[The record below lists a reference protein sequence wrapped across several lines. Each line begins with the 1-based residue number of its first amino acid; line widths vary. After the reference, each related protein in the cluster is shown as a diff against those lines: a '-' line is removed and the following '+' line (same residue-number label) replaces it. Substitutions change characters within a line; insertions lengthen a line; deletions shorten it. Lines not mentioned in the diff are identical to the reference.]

1 MTLISGDRQRF
12 TRDDSVSSLGT
23 MTNSQSNEPLVVG
36 KAPVVPD
43 ALGVPDADVVH
54 PRSNV
59 ADVSGGV
66 GDDAGGTCGWGCLR
80 PRWLQRFRTP
90 PWVLFFLCWAGFLQG
105 LIVNGFVNVV
115 ITTIE
120 RRFQLRSSE
129 SGLVASGYDIA
140 SFLLLAPISYFGGTR
155 SKPLF
160 VGVGCLVLGLGA
172 LVFSMPHF
180 LAGTYAFSTEDD
192 SESLCLAAATAS
204 QGFCALREASGGGGG
219 GSLNQYKYM
228 FLAGQMLHGAGATPF
243 FTLGCTYLDEIVSTK
258 MSSVYIGI
266 FYTMAIIGPAL
277 GYILGGQFLKI
288 YTDLSVD
295 ASALGL
301 TPSSGVW
308 VGAWWIGF
316 VVSSVTAILAAI
328 PISAFPKVLPG
339 SLKLQAQ
346 KKSEMHQKLQKS
358 EAVQS
363 GFGAR
368 AKDLPASFKILITNP
383 TFVFLSLAGATE
395 GMLVSGLA
403 TFLPKVIEFQFSI
416 AASLAAL
423 IMGAVTVP
431 GAGGGTFLGGYFVK
445 RFNLRCSGIIKMC
458 ILCSLVPL
466 VTIFAFFFSC
476 PNVRFAGVNY
486 KTNNLTVGID
496 RFLNECNN
504 QCHCQIEDF
513 DPICGTDHV
522 MYYSACFAGCQKV
535 HHYGSTKVYEDCHC
549 IDHPGRNVTLE
560 GRQVTIQ
567 AERDKCPSEC
577 NFLVF
582 FLIAMFI
589 CMVFTFL
596 VSMPSLAATLRC
608 VAASQKSFGLG
619 IQWITVRLLGTIPA
633 PILFGFLID
642 QSCVLWPGSCDDA
655 GACAVYENG
664 QMARNLLA
672 LLATVKFLSCLFFFL
687 SWLLYKAPEGGD
699 DDGDV
704 MADEKEKCG
713 VSTIKQEKV
722 VTAPYKSATNG
733 SVATEQQQQNHHN
746 SDSSTWF

>member
-12 TRDDSVSSLGT
+12 PRDDSVSSLGT

-36 KAPVVPD
+36 KPPVIPD
-43 ALGVPDADVVH
+43 TVGLPDTAVH
-54 PRSNV
+54 T
-59 ADVSGGV
+59 GGMV
-66 GDDAGGTCGWGCLR
+66 RGYDEDAGGTCGWGCLR
-80 PRWLQRFRTP
+80 PSWLQRFRTP

-140 SFLLLAPISYFGGTR
+140 SFLLLAPISYFGGSR

-172 LVFSMPHF
+172 FVFSLPHF
-180 LAGTYAFSTEDD
+180 LAGSYAFSTEDD
-192 SESLCLAAATAS
+192 RESLCRLATNAT
-204 QGFCALREASGGGGG
+204 QGFCGRREV

-228 FLAGQMLHGAGATPF
+228 FLAGQMLHGAGSTPF

-316 VVSSVTAILAAI
+316 VVSSVTAIVAAI

-445 RFNLRCSGIIKMC
+445 KFNLRCAGIIKMC
-458 ILCSLVPL
+458 VLCSLVPL

-486 KTNNLTVGID
+486 KTNNVTVGID
-496 RFLNECNN
+496 RFLSDCNN
-504 QCHCQIEDF
+504 QCHCQMEDF

-522 MYYSACFAGCQKV
+522 MYYSACFAGCQEM
-535 HHYGSTKVYEDCHC
+535 HLYGSTKVYEDCRC
-549 IDHPGRNVTLE
+549 IDHPGKNITVN
-560 GRQVTIQ
+560 GKQVNIQ

-582 FLIAMFI
+582 FLIAMFV

-619 IQWITVRLLGTIPA
+619 IQWIAVRLLGTIPA
-633 PILFGFLID
+633 PIMFGYLID
-642 QSCVLWPGSCDDA
+642 QSCVLWPGSCDDS

-699 DDGDV
+699 EEEDGNGTPT
-704 MADEKEKCG
+704 AAPEKEKSG
-713 VSTIKQEKV
+713 VATIKQETV
-722 VTAPYKSATNG
+722 VTGAPFKTATNG
-733 SVATEQQQQNHHN
+733 AASGQQQNHS
-746 SDSSTWF
+746 SDNNSTWF

>member
-12 TRDDSVSSLGT
+12 PRDDSVSSLGT
-23 MTNSQSNEPLVVG
+23 MTNSQSNEPLVFC

-43 ALGVPDADVVH
+43 GAIPET
-54 PRSNV
+54 PE
-59 ADVSGGV
+59 GGANDSV
-66 GDDAGGTCGWGCLR
+66 DAGGSCGWGCLR
-80 PRWLQRFRTP
+80 PSCLQRFRTP

-172 LVFSMPHF
+172 FVFSLPHF
-180 LAGTYAFSTEDD
+180 LAGSYAFSTEDER
-192 SESLCLAAATAS
+192 ESLCAAANATE
-204 QGFCALREASGGGGG
+204 GFCVHRDG
-219 GSLNQYKYM
+219 GSVNQYKYM
-228 FLAGQMLHGAGATPF
+228 FLVGQMLHGAGATPF

-316 VVSSVTAILAAI
+316 VVSSVTAVLAAI
-328 PISAFPKVLPG
+328 PISAFPKTLPG
-339 SLKLQAQ
+339 SLRLQMQ

-431 GAGGGTFLGGYFVK
+431 GAGGGTFLGGYLVK
-445 RFNLRCSGIIKMC
+445 KFNLRCAGIIKMC

-486 KTNNLTVGID
+486 KTNNVTVGME
-496 RFLNECNN
+496 RFVADCNN

-535 HHYGSTKVYEDCHC
+535 HHYGSTKVYEDCRC
-549 IDHPGRNVTLE
+549 IDHPGRNITLAD
-560 GRQVTIQ
+560 RQVTIQ

-582 FLIAMFI
+582 FLIAMFV
-589 CMVFTFL
+589 CMLFTFL

-619 IQWITVRLLGTIPA
+619 IQWIAVRLIGTIPA
-633 PILFGFLID
+633 PILFGYLID
-642 QSCVLWPGSCDDA
+642 QSCVLWPGSCDES

-687 SWLLYKAPEGGD
+687 SWVLYKAPEGGD
-699 DDGDV
+699 DD
-704 MADEKEKCG
+704 ADDAAADAQREKEQQSPS
-713 VSTIKQEKV
+713 VATIIKPETIVNNPPCK
-722 VTAPYKSATNG
+722 TAATNG
-733 SVATEQQQQNHHN
+733 SAAQQRHN
-746 SDSSTWF
+746 TNNSTWF

>member
-1 MTLISGDRQRF
+1 MTLISSDRQRF
-12 TRDDSVSSLGT
+12 ARDDSVSSIGT

-43 ALGVPDADVVH
+43 ALGVRDTAVRPHSTD
-54 PRSNV
+54 
-59 ADVSGGV
+59 ADVSG
-66 GDDAGGTCGWGCLR
+66 DAGGTCGWGCLR

-140 SFLLLAPISYFGGTR
+140 SFVLLAPISYFGGTR

-192 SESLCLAAATAS
+192 SESLCVAVANATR
-204 QGFCALREASGGGGG
+204 GFCAHREALGGSGG

-295 ASALGL
+295 ASVLGL

-316 VVSSVTAILAAI
+316 VVSSVTAFLAAI

-423 IMGAVTVP
+423 IMGD
-431 GAGGGTFLGGYFVK
+431 
-445 RFNLRCSGIIKMC
+445 
-458 ILCSLVPL
+458 
-466 VTIFAFFFSC
+466 
-476 PNVRFAGVNY
+476 
-486 KTNNLTVGID
+486 LTVGVD
-496 RFLNECNN
+496 RFLSECNN

-535 HHYGSTKVYEDCHC
+535 HHYGSTKVYEDCRC
-549 IDHPGRNVTLE
+549 VDHPGRNITLE
-560 GRQVTIQ
+560 GKQVTIQ

-582 FLIAMFI
+582 FLIAMFV

-619 IQWITVRLLGTIPA
+619 IQWIAVRLLGTIPA

-642 QSCVLWPGSCDDA
+642 QSCVLWPGSCDES

-699 DDGDV
+699 EEDGDID
-704 MADEKEKCG
+704 ATDKEESG
-713 VSTIKQEKV
+713 IATIKQKRV

-733 SVATEQQQQNHHN
+733 SVATEQQQHQKQNHHN

>member
-1 MTLISGDRQRF
+1 MTLISSDRQRF
-12 TRDDSVSSLGT
+12 ARDDSVSSIGT

-43 ALGVPDADVVH
+43 ALGVRDTAVRPHSTD
-54 PRSNV
+54 
-59 ADVSGGV
+59 ADVSG
-66 GDDAGGTCGWGCLR
+66 DAGGTCGWGCLR

-140 SFLLLAPISYFGGTR
+140 SFVLLAPISYFGGTR

-192 SESLCLAAATAS
+192 SESLCVAVANATR
-204 QGFCALREASGGGGG
+204 GFCAHREALGGSGG

-295 ASALGL
+295 ASVLGL

-316 VVSSVTAILAAI
+316 VVSSVTAFLAAI

-423 IMGAVTVP
+423 IMGAPLSKLSSHRHGVSMYTVALVTGKVRTRLLHNSLRHYHGVTVDT
-431 GAGGGTFLGGYFVK
+431 A
-445 RFNLRCSGIIKMC
+445 
-458 ILCSLVPL
+458 
-466 VTIFAFFFSC
+466 A
-476 PNVRFAGVNY
+476 
-486 KTNNLTVGID
+486 LTVGVD
-496 RFLNECNN
+496 RFLSECNN

-535 HHYGSTKVYEDCHC
+535 HHYGSTKVYEDCRC
-549 IDHPGRNVTLE
+549 VDHPGRNITLE
-560 GRQVTIQ
+560 GKQVTIQ

-582 FLIAMFI
+582 FLIAMFV

-596 VSMPSLAATLRC
+596 VSMPSLAATLRQVLC

-619 IQWITVRLLGTIPA
+619 IQWIAVRLLGTIPA

-642 QSCVLWPGSCDDA
+642 QSCVLWPGSCDES

-699 DDGDV
+699 EEDGDID
-704 MADEKEKCG
+704 ATDKEESG
-713 VSTIKQEKV
+713 IATIKQKRV

-733 SVATEQQQQNHHN
+733 SVATEQQQHQKQNHHN

>member
-12 TRDDSVSSLGT
+12 PRDDSVSSLGT
-23 MTNSQSNEPLVVG
+23 MTNSQSNEPLVFG

-43 ALGVPDADVVH
+43 GAIPET
-54 PRSNV
+54 PE
-59 ADVSGGV
+59 GGASDSV
-66 GDDAGGTCGWGCLR
+66 DAGGSCGWGCLR
-80 PRWLQRFRTP
+80 PSCLQRFRTP

-129 SGLVASGYDIA
+129 SGLIASGYDIA

-172 LVFSMPHF
+172 FVFSLPHF
-180 LAGTYAFSTEDD
+180 LAGSYAFSTEDER
-192 SESLCLAAATAS
+192 ESLCAAANATE
-204 QGFCALREASGGGGG
+204 GFCVHRDG
-219 GSLNQYKYM
+219 GSVNQYKYM
-228 FLAGQMLHGAGATPF
+228 FLVGQMLHGAGATPF

-316 VVSSVTAILAAI
+316 VVSSVTAVLAAI
-328 PISAFPKVLPG
+328 PISAFPKTLPG
-339 SLKLQAQ
+339 SLRLQMQ

-431 GAGGGTFLGGYFVK
+431 GAGGGTFLGGYLVK
-445 RFNLRCSGIIKMC
+445 KFNLRCAGIIKMC

-486 KTNNLTVGID
+486 KTNNVTVGMD
-496 RFLNECNN
+496 RFVADCNN

-535 HHYGSTKVYEDCHC
+535 HHYGSTKVYEDCRC
-549 IDHPGRNVTLE
+549 IDHPGRNITLAD
-560 GRQVTIQ
+560 RQVTIQ

-582 FLIAMFI
+582 FLIAMFV
-589 CMVFTFL
+589 CMLFTFL

-619 IQWITVRLLGTIPA
+619 IQWIAVRLIGTIPA
-633 PILFGFLID
+633 PILFGYLID
-642 QSCVLWPGSCDDA
+642 QSCVLWPGSCDES

-687 SWLLYKAPEGGD
+687 SWVLYKAPEGGD
-699 DDGDV
+699 DD
-704 MADEKEKCG
+704 ADDAAADAQREKEQQSPS
-713 VSTIKQEKV
+713 VATIIKPETIVNNPPCK
-722 VTAPYKSATNG
+722 TAATNG
-733 SVATEQQQQNHHN
+733 SAAQQRHN
-746 SDSSTWF
+746 TNNSTWF

>member
-12 TRDDSVSSLGT
+12 PRDDSVSSLGT
-23 MTNSQSNEPLVVG
+23 MTNSQSNEPLVFG

-43 ALGVPDADVVH
+43 GVIPET
-54 PRSNV
+54 PE
-59 ADVSGGV
+59 GGANDSV
-66 GDDAGGTCGWGCLR
+66 DAGGSCGWGCLR
-80 PRWLQRFRTP
+80 PSCLQRFRTP

-172 LVFSMPHF
+172 FVFSLPHF
-180 LAGTYAFSTEDD
+180 LAGSYAFSTEDER
-192 SESLCLAAATAS
+192 ESLCVAANVTE
-204 QGFCALREASGGGGG
+204 GFCVNRDA
-219 GSLNQYKYM
+219 GSVNQYKYM

-288 YTDLSVD
+288 YTDFSVD

-316 VVSSVTAILAAI
+316 VVSSVTAVLAAI
-328 PISAFPKVLPG
+328 PISAFPKTLPG
-339 SLKLQAQ
+339 SVKLQMQ

-431 GAGGGTFLGGYFVK
+431 GAGGGTFLGGYLVK
-445 RFNLRCSGIIKMC
+445 KFNLRCAGIIKMC

-486 KTNNLTVGID
+486 KTNNVTVGMD
-496 RFLNECNN
+496 RFVADCNN

-535 HHYGSTKVYEDCHC
+535 HHYESTKVYEDCRC
-549 IDHPGRNVTLE
+549 IDHPGRNITLA

-582 FLIAMFI
+582 FLIAMFV
-589 CMVFTFL
+589 CMLFTFL

-619 IQWITVRLLGTIPA
+619 IQWIAVRLIGTIPA
-633 PILFGFLID
+633 PILFGYLID
-642 QSCVLWPGSCDDA
+642 QSCVLWPGSCDES

-687 SWLLYKAPEGGD
+687 SWVLYKAPEGGD
-699 DDGDV
+699 DD
-704 MADEKEKCG
+704 ADDAAADATREREQQSTGG
-713 VSTIKQEKV
+713 VATIIKPETIVNNPPCK
-722 VTAPYKSATNG
+722 TAATNG
-733 SVATEQQQQNHHN
+733 SAAQQRHN
-746 SDSSTWF
+746 TNNSTWF

>member
-12 TRDDSVSSLGT
+12 PRDDSVSSLGT
-23 MTNSQSNEPLVVG
+23 MTNSQSNEPLVFC
-36 KAPVVPD
+36 KAPVLPD
-43 ALGVPDADVVH
+43 
-54 PRSNV
+54 
-59 ADVSGGV
+59 GV
-66 GDDAGGTCGWGCLR
+66 GGLPETPESGALDNADAGGSCGWGCLR
-80 PRWLQRFRTP
+80 PSCLQRFRTP

-172 LVFSMPHF
+172 FVFSLPHF
-180 LAGTYAFSTEDD
+180 LAGSYAFSTEDER
-192 SESLCLAAATAS
+192 ESLCLAAANVTE
-204 QGFCALREASGGGGG
+204 GFCVHRDA
-219 GSLNQYKYM
+219 GSVNQYKYM

-316 VVSSVTAILAAI
+316 VVSSVTAVLAAI
-328 PISAFPKVLPG
+328 PISAFPKTLPG
-339 SLKLQAQ
+339 SLKLQMQ

-431 GAGGGTFLGGYFVK
+431 GAGGGTFLGGYLVK
-445 RFNLRCSGIIKMC
+445 KFNLRCAGIIKMC

-466 VTIFAFFFSC
+466 ATIFAFFFSC

-486 KTNNLTVGID
+486 KTNNVTVGTE
-496 RFLNECNN
+496 RFVAECNN

-513 DPICGTDHV
+513 DPVCGTDHV

-535 HHYGSTKVYEDCHC
+535 HHYGPTKVYEDCRC
-549 IDHPGRNVTLE
+549 IDHPGRNITLD

-582 FLIAMFI
+582 FLIAMFV
-589 CMVFTFL
+589 CMLFTFL

-608 VAASQKSFGLG
+608 VAVSQKSFGLG
-619 IQWITVRLLGTIPA
+619 IQWIAVRLIGTIPA
-633 PILFGFLID
+633 PILFGYLID
-642 QSCVLWPGSCDDA
+642 QSCVLWPGSCDKA

-687 SWLLYKAPEGGD
+687 SWVLYKAPEGGD
-699 DDGDV
+699 DADADA
-704 MADEKEKCG
+704 ADETPREKEEPSSG
-713 VSTIKQEKV
+713 VATIIKPETIVDNPPFK
-722 VTAPYKSATNG
+722 TATTNG
-733 SVATEQQQQNHHN
+733 SAPQQRHN
-746 SDSSTWF
+746 TNNSTWF

>member
-1 MTLISGDRQRF
+1 MTLITGDRQRLP
-12 TRDDSVSSLGT
+12 RDESASSLGVG
-23 MTNSQSNEPLVVG
+23 MTISQSHEPLVFPS
-36 KAPVVPD
+36 KPSLLPD
-43 ALGVPDADVVH
+43 LPETAGE
-54 PRSNV
+54 PR
-59 ADVSGGV
+59 DLL
-66 GDDAGGTCGWGCLR
+66 DDAGGTCGWACLR
-80 PRWLQRFRTP
+80 PRCLQRFRTP

-172 LVFSMPHF
+172 FVFAMPHF
-180 LAGTYAFSTEDD
+180 LVGPYSYSSPDDFEALCTVPTDGVQLVPSNQTE
-192 SESLCLAAATAS
+192 
-204 QGFCALREASGGGGG
+204 
-219 GSLNQYKYM
+219 SLNQFKYM

-288 YTDLSVD
+288 YSDISVD

-316 VVSSVTAILAAI
+316 VVSSVTAVLAAI

-339 SLKLQAQ
+339 TLKIQAQ

-368 AKDLPASFKILITNP
+368 ARDLPASFKILITNP

-431 GAGGGTFLGGYFVK
+431 GAGGGTFLGGYLVK
-445 RFNLRCSGIIKMC
+445 KFNLRCAGIIKMC
-458 ILCSLVPL
+458 IICSLIPL
-466 VTIFAFFFSC
+466 VTIFTFAFSC
-476 PNVRFAGVNY
+476 PNVKFAGVNH
-486 KTNNLTVGID
+486 KLSNTSSSSVSNMVD
-496 RFLNECNN
+496 RFIADCSS
-504 QCHCQIEDF
+504 QCHCRMDDY
-513 DPICGTDHV
+513 DPICGTDNI
-522 MYYSACFAGCQKV
+522 MYYSPCFAGCQKV
-535 HHYGSTKVYEDCHC
+535 HHHGPTKVYENCTC
-549 IDHPGRNVTLE
+549 IDHPGRDITINDTLVT
-560 GRQVTIQ
+560 VQ

-577 NFLVF
+577 NFLVV
-582 FLIAMFI
+582 FLVAMFV
-589 CMVFTFL
+589 CMLFTFL

-608 VAASQKSFGLG
+608 VAVSQKSFGLG

-633 PILFGFLID
+633 PILFGYLID
-642 QSCVLWPGSCDDA
+642 RSCVLWPGTGA
-655 GACAVYENG
+655 EQGACAVYENK
-664 QMARNLLA
+664 QMAHNLLA

-687 SWLLYKAPEGGD
+687 SWVLYKAPAGGEEND
-699 DDGDV
+699 NLSPSV
-704 MADEKEKCG
+704 PEA
-713 VSTIKQEKV
+713 
-722 VTAPYKSATNG
+722 NG
-733 SVATEQQQQNHHN
+733 TVATLKPEPITQVDTTQPKPICANGTAN
-746 SDSSTWF
+746 DGSSTWF

>member
-1 MTLISGDRQRF
+1 MTLLTGDRQRF
-12 TRDDSVSSLGT
+12 PRDESSSSLGV
-23 MTNSQSNEPLVVG
+23 MTNSLSNEPLVAAKVSL
-36 KAPVVPD
+36 ASD
-43 ALGVPDADVVH
+43 MLDVRD
-54 PRSNV
+54 PS
-59 ADVSGGV
+59 AESQ
-66 GDDAGGTCGWGCLR
+66 GDLDAGGTCGWACLR
-80 PRWLQRFRTP
+80 PRCLQRFRTP

-160 VGVGCLVLGLGA
+160 VGVGCVVLGLGA
-172 LVFSMPHF
+172 FVFAMPHF
-180 LAGTYAFSTEDD
+180 LVGPYSYSSSDDVEPLCYARGGPSFCKANQTE
-192 SESLCLAAATAS
+192 
-204 QGFCALREASGGGGG
+204 
-219 GSLNQYKYM
+219 SLNQFKYM
-228 FLAGQMLHGAGATPF
+228 FLVGQMLHGAGATPF

-288 YTDLSVD
+288 YTDLYVD
-295 ASALGL
+295 TAGLGL
-301 TPSSGVW
+301 TPASGVW
-308 VGAWWIGF
+308 VGAWWLGF
-316 VVSSVTAILAAI
+316 VVSCVTAFVAAI
-328 PISAFPKVLPG
+328 PISAFPKILPG
-339 SLKLQAQ
+339 SLRIQAQ

-358 EAVQS
+358 EAAQT

-368 AKDLPASFKILITNP
+368 ARDLPASFKILITNP

-431 GAGGGTFLGGYFVK
+431 GAGGGTFLGGYIVK
-445 RFNLRCSGIIKMC
+445 KYNLRCAGIIKMC
-458 ILCSLVPL
+458 IICSLVPL
-466 VTIFAFFFSC
+466 ITIFMFAFSC

-486 KTNNLTVGID
+486 KLSESNVTDGIQ
-496 RFLNECNN
+496 RFLADCNN
-504 QCHCQIEDF
+504 QCHCQMEEY
-513 DPICGTDHV
+513 DPICGTDNV
-522 MYYSACFAGCQKV
+522 MYYSPCFAGCQKV
-535 HHYGSTKVYEDCHC
+535 HHHESTKVYEDCKC
-549 IDHPGRNVTLE
+549 ISHPGRNVTIN
-560 GRQVTIQ
+560 GTSVMVQ
-567 AERDKCPSEC
+567 AERDKCASEC
-577 NFLVF
+577 DFLVF
-582 FLIAMFI
+582 FLVAMFV
-589 CMVFTFL
+589 CMMFTFL

-619 IQWITVRLLGTIPA
+619 IQWIAVRLLGTIPA
-633 PILFGFLID
+633 PILFGYLID
-642 QSCVLWPGSCDDA
+642 LSCVLWPGSCDET

-687 SWLLYKAPEGGD
+687 SWLLYKAPAGGD
-699 DDGDV
+699 EDEFQTGAETRGVVDVNVVAVKPDV
-704 MADEKEKCG
+704 MTQLDPTKLDPTKLYSKMSVNGEG
-713 VSTIKQEKV
+713 PPLVPDTNNST
-722 VTAPYKSATNG
+722 SL
-733 SVATEQQQQNHHN
+733 
-746 SDSSTWF
+746 

>member
-12 TRDDSVSSLGT
+12 PRDDSVSSLGT
-23 MTNSQSNEPLVVG
+23 MTNSQSNEPLVFG

-43 ALGVPDADVVH
+43 GVIPET
-54 PRSNV
+54 PE
-59 ADVSGGV
+59 GGANDSV
-66 GDDAGGTCGWGCLR
+66 DAGGSCGWGCLR
-80 PRWLQRFRTP
+80 PSCLQRFRTP

-172 LVFSMPHF
+172 FVFSLPHF
-180 LAGTYAFSTEDD
+180 LAGSYAFSTEDER
-192 SESLCLAAATAS
+192 ESLCAAANVTE
-204 QGFCALREASGGGGG
+204 GFCVNRDA
-219 GSLNQYKYM
+219 GSVNQYKYM

-288 YTDLSVD
+288 YTDFSVD

-316 VVSSVTAILAAI
+316 VVSSVTAVLAAI
-328 PISAFPKVLPG
+328 PISAFPKTLPG
-339 SLKLQAQ
+339 SVKLQMQ

-431 GAGGGTFLGGYFVK
+431 GAGGGTFLGGYLVK
-445 RFNLRCSGIIKMC
+445 KFNLRCAGIIKMC

-486 KTNNLTVGID
+486 KTNNVTVGMD
-496 RFLNECNN
+496 RFVADCNN

-535 HHYGSTKVYEDCHC
+535 HHYESTKVYEDCRC
-549 IDHPGRNVTLE
+549 IDHPGRNITLA

-582 FLIAMFI
+582 FLIAMFV
-589 CMVFTFL
+589 CMLFTFL

-619 IQWITVRLLGTIPA
+619 IQWIAVRLIGTIPA
-633 PILFGFLID
+633 PILFGYLID
-642 QSCVLWPGSCDDA
+642 QSCVLWPGSCDES

-687 SWLLYKAPEGGD
+687 SWVLYKAPEGGD
-699 DDGDV
+699 DD
-704 MADEKEKCG
+704 ADDAAADATREREQQSTGG
-713 VSTIKQEKV
+713 VATIIKPETIVNNPPCK
-722 VTAPYKSATNG
+722 TAATNG
-733 SVATEQQQQNHHN
+733 SAAQQRHN
-746 SDSSTWF
+746 TNNSTWF